1 MQEETPKPQG
11 LSKDEMAAER
21 TILALERTLL
31 AMIRTATTL
40 LTFGFSIIKL
50 LEEKVHQGT
59 RHPILDVVSP
69 KWVGTIMIFA
79 GFIGLLLSTIHYVKL
94 MKRMG
99 YFTPKVYFSSS
110 MIISYV
116 ILLLDFLMLLGTVV
130 FGN

>member
-1 MQEETPKPQG
+1 MEEKNG
-11 LSKDEMAAER
+11 LSKDELAAER

-50 LEEKVHQGT
+50 LEEKIHQGT
-59 RHPILDVVSP
+59 RHPMLDVISP

-79 GFIGLLLSTIHYVKL
+79 GFIGLFLSTIHYVRL

-99 YFTPKVYFSSS
+99 YFTPKVYFSSG
-110 MIISYV
+110 MLISYV
-116 ILLLDFLMLLGTVV
+116 ILLLDFLMLVGTVV
-130 FGN
+130 FGS

>member
-1 MQEETPKPQG
+1 MAEENLEKKGMT
-11 LSKDEMAAER
+11 KDDMAAER

-40 LTFGFSIIKL
+40 LTFGFSIVKL
-50 LEEKVHQGT
+50 LEEKVHEAS
-59 RHPILDVVSP
+59 RHPILDVISP
-69 KWVGTIMIFA
+69 KWVGMTMIFA
-79 GFIGLLLSTIHYVKL
+79 GFIGLLLSTIHYVQL

-116 ILLLDFLMLLGTVV
+116 ILLLDFLMLVGTLV
-130 FGN
+130 FGS

>member
-1 MQEETPKPQG
+1 MQEKKG

-21 TILALERTLL
+21 TMLALERTLL

-59 RHPILDVVSP
+59 RHPLLDIISP
-69 KWVGTIMIFA
+69 KWVGMTMIFA
-79 GFIGLLLSTIHYVKL
+79 GFIGLLLSTIHYINL
-94 MKRMG
+94 MKKMG
-99 YFTPKVYFSSS
+99 YYSRKTWVSSS
-110 MIISYV
+110 MIIAYV
-116 ILLLDFLMLLGTVV
+116 ILLLDFFTLFGTVA